1 MLMAVLTCCIGMGI
15 VACSSDE
22 GDAKTDNRVV
32 TEDGKTYMPDSLLTE
47 EERYLMAAANAVG
60 NIVRN
65 LTGKDVSL
73 DELTGNTYE
82 PTYGQTLDGE
92 ASSVRATKALST
104 EYAEQMFLAMTGVN
118 DDEDFLLTA
127 TPDGYELSL
136 RDLPVLE
143 DGKRCT
149 LGTLTFH
156 RDSGSPRYGYVEV
169 DIPCIPHLERID
181 YLSAEAFPDNADSPY
196 QPGDVVYVDHDATG
210 YCGGYYLCVAV
221 NGYRSTLVHLCT
233 GEPGGDE
240 TVNFDN
246 DKDGCWVPY
255 NGREKGD
262 ETTYDDILDYISF
275 IAANKAKVN
284 TIKAFM
290 NGEAYDMK
298 PTRSGKLG
306 HLFPEGF
313 NNDRGVVY
321 INTWGAEDGCKIY
334 YNAYFGKY
342 HAGYCYDHRHPQYA
356 HVPHNCTS
364 ANQVE
369 RKTDDYV
376 LDGDFKTGNQYYTM
390 NVIHA
395 RDVIKGG
402 TLELSATKTLLLGVP
417 ASAATTTHLGWCYA
431 DDGILYE
438 TAAKAEKYGH
448 KPLGILAFVN
458 TGKGEWMDKAT
469 EKERGFGHGLV
480 LSYYWANDG
489 QTCRMNPSNDDLF
502 TEETEHTSYV
512 ENNLASVSEDFD
524 GLTRTE
530 MLDAYGSPAASAATS
545 LIPAAPTN
553 TSGWFIPSTGQW
565 MAMLCNDKSGG
576 LSGLG
581 NGKWSKDASD
591 TAADNSVFV
600 IRNSNDWDTFRRMI
614 DEAKGN
620 KRINAMLAAD
630 ISTVYTA
637 ALYNTWCGTFNGNG
651 HTINV
656 NISGGGL
663 ECVAL
668 FRYAR
673 DFTIKNLNITGKIK
687 GSNHVAGLVGNS
699 TVSNSANRNHIENC
713 RVSASI
719 ECSNWI
725 AGGFI
730 GRGNYADILNCLFD
744 GSIWCQRAQANGNQ
758 NWAGAFYGF
767 IDGDLACCVQ
777 TSLEKGTYY
786 NLIHIGLNIKP
797 WESWGNGTNQWTYN
811 NWSYSNLPK
820 TKNASAVA
828 RETMLSDLGTDN
840 WQVDASGKVVPR
852 MIDETVNPWYT
863 GSNVAVGG
871 DPIATIN
878 NYLYSQFG
886 GQDVWTS
893 SASSATV
900 GVWMSTYFKEP
911 YFSWK
916 GDAATYCHVR
926 PVFAF

>member
-15 VACSSDE
+15 AACSSDE

-104 EYAEQMFLAMTGVN
+104 EYAEQIFLAMTGVN

-196 QPGDVVYVDHDATG
+196 QPGDVVYVDHESTG
-210 YCGGYYLCVAV
+210 YCGGSYLCVAV

-298 PTRSGKLG
+298 PTRSGKLW

-321 INTWGAEDGCKIY
+321 INTWGANDGCKIY

-376 LDGDFKTGNQYYTM
+376 LDKDFKTGNQYYTM

-402 TLELSATKTLLLGVP
+402 TLELSATKTLLFGVP

-438 TAAKAEKYGH
+438 TADKAKKYGH
-448 KPLGILAFVN
+448 TPLGTLAFVN
-458 TGKGEWMDKAT
+458 TGKGAWMDKAT

-480 LSYYWANDG
+480 LSYYWANNG

-512 ENNLASVSEDFD
+512 ENSLASVSEDFD

-530 MLDAYGSPAASAATS
+530 MLDAYDSPAA
-545 LIPAAPTN
+545 
-553 TSGWFIPSTGQW
+553 
-565 MAMLCNDKSGG
+565 
-576 LSGLG
+576 
-581 NGKWSKDASD
+581 
-591 TAADNSVFV
+591 
-600 IRNSNDWDTFRRMI
+600 
-614 DEAKGN
+614 
-620 KRINAMLAAD
+620 
-630 ISTVYTA
+630 
-637 ALYNTWCGTFNGNG
+637 
-651 HTINV
+651 
-656 NISGGGL
+656 
-663 ECVAL
+663 
-668 FRYAR
+668 
-673 DFTIKNLNITGKIK
+673 
-687 GSNHVAGLVGNS
+687 
-699 TVSNSANRNHIENC
+699 
-713 RVSASI
+713 
-719 ECSNWI
+719 
-725 AGGFI
+725 
-730 GRGNYADILNCLFD
+730 
-744 GSIWCQRAQANGNQ
+744 
-758 NWAGAFYGF
+758 
-767 IDGDLACCVQ
+767 
-777 TSLEKGTYY
+777 
-786 NLIHIGLNIKP
+786 
-797 WESWGNGTNQWTYN
+797 
-811 NWSYSNLPK
+811 
-820 TKNASAVA
+820 
-828 RETMLSDLGTDN
+828 
-840 WQVDASGKVVPR
+840 
-852 MIDETVNPWYT
+852 
-863 GSNVAVGG
+863 
-871 DPIATIN
+871 
-878 NYLYSQFG
+878 
-886 GQDVWTS
+886 
-893 SASSATV
+893 
-900 GVWMSTYFKEP
+900 
-911 YFSWK
+911 
-916 GDAATYCHVR
+916 
-926 PVFAF
+926 